1 MLYNLL
7 PKALFILQV
16 LGSKGILQVENIQ
29 KDPTTTLTQ
38 DGKASPLLQS
48 FSQRYKEAY
57 EMEVDHFVSV
67 VLDPSV
73 PLMITKEEVLLSSEV
88 ADACERSLKE
98 GKMITI

>member
-1 MLYNLL
+1 M
-7 PKALFILQV
+7 
-16 LGSKGILQVENIQ
+16 LQVENIP

-38 DGKASPLLQS
+38 DGKASPLLLHS
-48 FSQRYKEAY
+48 FPQRYKEAY
-57 EMEVDHFVSV
+57 EMELDHFVSV